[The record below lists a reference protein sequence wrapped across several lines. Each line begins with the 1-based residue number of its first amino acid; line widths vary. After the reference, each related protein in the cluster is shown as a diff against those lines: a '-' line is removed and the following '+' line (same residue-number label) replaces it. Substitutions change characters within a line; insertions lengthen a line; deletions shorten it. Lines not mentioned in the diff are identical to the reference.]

1 MIKEL
6 KEEIKF
12 CIENPLLAL
21 FVVGFFTG
29 IIPSLFCALLE
40 KIF

>member
-12 CIENPLLAL
+12 CIENPLLSIL
-21 FVVGFFTG
+21 VLGTITG
-29 IIPSLFCALLE
+29 IIPTLFCALLE